1 VLQDYKLGVRMLLKY
16 PGLTLAGGLAL
27 AIAIGVGAGY
37 YDLIGK
43 AMAPTI
49 PLPEGDQLVVIETQ
63 NTLTSEPEPRVVRD
77 FLEWRRELRTI
88 EDLGAYRADTRNL
101 VVAGAAPEPI
111 QSVQITA
118 AAFRTAGVSPLLG
131 RPLLESD
138 ERPGAPGVIV
148 LGFDVW
154 QRALGGRPEV
164 VGSIVR
170 LGITPSRVELQP
182 VAATEGSANT
192 WYEIVGVVRDL
203 GLDPDDEGHE
213 VPFVFH
219 PASAETV
226 SALMMH
232 VPVRGN
238 AAALAAR
245 LPVIAT
251 DVDARLAVRKT
262 QPLDAWIRKRDISL
276 AMQAGAFAGVTLLI
290 LFLSALGIFSL
301 VSVSVSR
308 RTREIGL
315 RAALGANPRHLLA
328 GILSRAVVLMGSG
341 IAAGGAFL
349 MLFLAAGGGP
359 TSRPADDV
367 VLFSGYLALT
377 AAVMLSACLLACIGP
392 ASRALR
398 INPMDALREA

>member
-1 VLQDYKLGVRMLLKY
+1 MAAFEERRAQTFAALERRVTEEPGVVAVTFADRAPGSSPPRQGRAEIETSRGAGPAFEDDLGFGISHVGPEFFETFDRPIVAGRAFHAGDRNPAARTVIVNEAFVRSFVSR
-16 PGLTLAGGLAL
+16 GGTGSL
-27 AIAIGVGAGY
+27 VGARLRY
-37 YDLIGK
+37 S
-43 AMAPTI
+43 ART
-49 PLPEGDQLVVIETQ
+49 
-63 NTLTSEPEPRVVRD
+63 TS
-77 FLEWRRELRTI
+77 
-88 EDLGAYRADTRNL
+88 
-101 VVAGAAPEPI
+101 
-111 QSVQITA
+111 
-118 AAFRTAGVSPLLG
+118 
-131 RPLLESD
+131 
-138 ERPGAPGVIV
+138 
-148 LGFDVW
+148 
-154 QRALGGRPEV
+154 
-164 VGSIVR
+164 
-170 LGITPSRVELQP
+170 SRVELRP
-182 VAATEGSANT
+182 VAATEASANT

-219 PASAETV
+219 PASAGTV

-232 VPVRGN
+232 VRVLSN

-262 QPLDAWIRKRDISL
+262 QPLDAWIRERDISL

-341 IAAGGAFL
+341 IAAGGVL
-349 MLFLAAGGGP
+349 LLLFLAAGGGP
-359 TSRPADDV
+359 TSRPVDDV
-367 VLFSGYLALT
+367 VLFSEYLALT
-377 AAVMLSACLLACIGP
+377 AAVMLTACLLACIGP
-392 ASRALR
+392 ARRALR
-398 INPMDALREA
+398 VNPTEALRDA